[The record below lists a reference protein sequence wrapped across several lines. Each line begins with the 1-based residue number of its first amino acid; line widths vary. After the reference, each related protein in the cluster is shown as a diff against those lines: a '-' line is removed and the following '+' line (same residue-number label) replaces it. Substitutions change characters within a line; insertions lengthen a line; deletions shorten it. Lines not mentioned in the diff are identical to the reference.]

1 MSAGALAVLAAL
13 TFSFYGI
20 ISRRA
25 VINLPDTMAGVLISV
40 PISVPFFLLI
50 LTTTGQTG
58 TVASFSWQS
67 YLWLSAAG
75 IVHFIVGRSLSFKC
89 VQLVGMNVSNIILR
103 VNTLVAVTL
112 GITVLSEPITWQLLV
127 GVLLITVGV
136 LIAGSNAQMFKG
148 NALAGISPR
157 ALLFGLGAGIAWG
170 TSPILIK
177 IGLEGSGSPVAGA
190 FISYAAATIV
200 LGISLWN
207 GQRRKALFSLKGS
220 TTVLFSLAGLLAAG
234 AHLLRY
240 IALSMAPA
248 SVISSI
254 FSISPIF
261 MLALAFL
268 FNRKLELF
276 SARVIIGTIAVVI
289 GSILLV

>member
-1 MSAGALAVLAAL
+1 MSAGVLAVLAAL

-25 VINLPDTMAGVLISV
+25 VVSLPDATAGVLISV
-40 PISVPFFLLI
+40 PISVPFFIFI
-50 LTTTGQTG
+50 LAITGQISDVT
-58 TVASFSWQS
+58 SFSWQS

-75 IVHFIVGRSLSFKC
+75 IVHFIIGRSLSYKC
-89 VQLVGMNVSNIILR
+89 VQLVGMNISNIVQR
-103 VNTLVAVTL
+103 VSTLVAVTL
-112 GITVLSEPITWQLLV
+112 GITVLSEPITWQLTV
-127 GVLLITVGV
+127 GVLLITTGV
-136 LIAGSNAQMFKG
+136 LIAGSNSLMFKG
-148 NALAGISPR
+148 NALAGISPM

-190 FISYAAATIV
+190 FISYSAATIA
-200 LGISLWN
+200 LGISMWD
-207 GQRRKALFSLKGS
+207 GKRREALFSLKGR
-220 TTVLFSLAGLLAAG
+220 TAVLFSLAGLLAAG

-248 SVISSI
+248 SVISPI

-261 MLALAFL
+261 MLTLAFL

-276 SARVIIGTIAVVI
+276 SAPVIIGTIAVVI
-289 GSILLV
+289 GSLLLV